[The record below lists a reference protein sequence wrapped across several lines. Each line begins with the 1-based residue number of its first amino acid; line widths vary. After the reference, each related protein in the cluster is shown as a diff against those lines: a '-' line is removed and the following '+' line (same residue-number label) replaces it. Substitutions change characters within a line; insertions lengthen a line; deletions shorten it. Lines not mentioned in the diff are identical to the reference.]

1 MTTAPTAKKGSRS
14 DEDADRRFRMR
25 LLDALSVSI
34 EERGYRATTVSDIV
48 RGARTSRRTFYQEFA
63 TKEECF
69 IELLRA
75 ANADMIGEIVTATDP
90 DAKWTVQ
97 VRQAVEAY
105 VRSMETQPAL
115 TLSWIRELPALG
127 PGARPVQREAIETL
141 IETLTSLTTTPRMR
155 ADGIEPIS
163 RPLAILLLGGLREL
177 SAVAVEDGQSLA
189 AVTETM
195 VNACIALVGSR
206 TDEN

>member
-1 MTTAPTAKKGSRS
+1 MTTAPTASTESRS
-14 DEDADRRFRMR
+14 DEGADRSFRAR
-25 LLDALSVSI
+25 LLDALGDSI

-75 ANADMIGEIVTATDP
+75 ANAEMIHEIVTATDA
-90 DAKWTVQ
+90 DAPWSVQ

-105 VRSMETQPAL
+105 IRSMETQPAL

-127 PGARPVQREAIETL
+127 PGARPVQREAIEAL

-155 ADGIEPIS
+155 ADGIDPIS
-163 RPLAILLLGGLREL
+163 RPLAILMLGGLREL
-177 SAVAVEDGQSLA
+177 SAVAVEDGQPVA

-195 VNACIALVGSR
+195 VSACLALLGPR
-206 TDEN
+206 A

>member
-1 MTTAPTAKKGSRS
+1 MTTAPTANKGSRS
-14 DEDADRRFRMR
+14 GQDADRQFRMR

-63 TKEECF
+63 TKEDCF

-75 ANADMIGEIVTATDP
+75 ANAEMIGEIVAATDP

-105 VRSMETQPAL
+105 VRAMQTQPAL

-141 IETLTSLTTTPRMR
+141 IETLTSLTTTPRMQ
-155 ADGIEPIS
+155 ADGIAPIS

-177 SAVAVEDGQSLA
+177 SAVAVEDGQSLVS
-189 AVTETM
+189 VTETM
-195 VNACIALVGSR
+195 VSACIALVGPR
-206 TDEN
+206 TDGD